1 MNINPTFSPALDL
14 LLFLASDYASMYH
27 RAGWTNSSSP
37 IIYAYSTA
45 GHRRFSFFGKALGID
60 LWNCFVIFF
69 CHWMSL
75 WETRSRFAVT
85 LYILRTITVVYF
97 KNDFVFAKIH
107 FIFEKVCPVFKIRF
121 YVMISSL
128 NFVHQSY
135 IRYTCTISK
144 TIFAMKASPLLYE
157 VKNIL
162 VLILYILCVDPL
174 TFLDNIFQVEFIMEI
189 LSRLVSKQVI
199 L

>member
-37 IIYAYSTA
+37 IIYAYGTA

-69 CHWMSL
+69 FGHWMSL

-97 KNDFVFAKIH
+97 KNDFVFAKFH
-107 FIFEKVCPVFKIRF
+107 FIFEKLCPVFKIRF

-128 NFVHQSY
+128 NFVHHRVISDIHVRSAKQSLQWELPHCFMKWRTYWFLFY
-135 IRYTCTISK
+135 IY
-144 TIFAMKASPLLYE
+144 Y
-157 VKNIL
+157 V
-162 VLILYILCVDPL
+162 
-174 TFLDNIFQVEFIMEI
+174 
-189 LSRLVSKQVI
+189 
-199 L
+199 